1 MVSSFICSTQQAFPI
16 GNNISSPANV
26 NIKRNNFINNNIHL
40 QNDRIACLSNISI
53 RNNSEDINDEFPDL
67 NISLFALY
75 EGKFNSY
82 ISNILKTKLHQ
93 YIFEDELFLIST
105 YEAIKNSFLKIK
117 NEIIFESKT
126 EKFNDKSLAN
136 ALIVIIIENS
146 CYIINLGIS
155 RCIMSTS
162 NGNNIYQLNYEHNL
176 SYKLEKNRLIN
187 LGYTI
192 KNEGIQKLE
201 ENEFESYRCF
211 SLNLSDVNNYIN
223 SEPDILN
230 FEIKETFDF
239 IIICNKGVYNY
250 LTNDEIIFNVYNVL
264 KRLKTN
270 HSLQT
275 NDCYSEIIKEIII
288 NSMKKGNSNIN
299 IDIIII
305 FFDNFVNNFVNPV
318 QRSLKIDNVCENIK
332 NKMNIKSYDLFYYD
346 FIENQSLIKYNE
358 TIYND
363 KEKDNSYFE
372 NNYFDENYKLKNINK
387 NNLNLTENI
396 NIKEENIENN
406 DIMKNKN
413 KKKNNFFDYFCCCF
427 KYKKK
432 NLKYIE

>member
-1 MVSSFICSTQQAFPI
+1 M
-16 GNNISSPANV
+16 
-26 NIKRNNFINNNIHL
+26 NIKRNNFINKNF
-40 QNDRIACLSNISI
+40 QSSNDRIACLSNISI

-67 NISLFALY
+67 NICLFALY
-75 EGKFNSY
+75 EGKYNSY
-82 ISNILKTKLHQ
+82 LTNILKTKLHQ

-105 YEAIKNSFLKIK
+105 YEAIKKSFSKIK
-117 NEIIFESKT
+117 NEIIIENN
-126 EKFNDKSLAN
+126 EKFNEKSLAN

-176 SYKLEKNRLIN
+176 SYKFEKNRLTN
-187 LGYTI
+187 LGYVI
-192 KNEGIQKLE
+192 KNEGIKKLE
-201 ENEFESYRCF
+201 DNDLETYRCF
-211 SLNLSDVNNYIN
+211 ALNLNDMNNYIN

-239 IIICNKGVYNY
+239 IIICNKGVYYY

-288 NSMKKGNSNIN
+288 NSMKKGNSQTN

-305 FFDNFVNNFVNPV
+305 FFENFVNNFINPV
-318 QRSLKIDNVCENIK
+318 QRGLKIDNVCENIK
-332 NKMNIKSYDLFYYD
+332 NKMDKKNYDLFYYD
-346 FIENQSLIKYNE
+346 FIENKALIKYNE
-358 TIYND
+358 TIYSEKE

-372 NNYFDENYKLKNINK
+372 NNYVDENFQFNNIMK
-387 NNLNLTENI
+387 RNLNLTDNNI
-396 NIKEENIENN
+396 NIKVKNN
-406 DIMKNKN
+406 DLNKKKNKN
-413 KKKNNFFDYFCCCF
+413 KNKFLDYFCCCF
-427 KYKKK
+427 SNKKK
-432 NLKYIE
+432 KIKNIE